1 MTASNSTA
9 VGTVAAAAFIPVAVA
24 ASIVVR
30 QPADAAQIS
39 NAAPPENDL
48 PITDTVRRFVV
59 QR

>member
-24 ASIVVR
+24 ASIVR